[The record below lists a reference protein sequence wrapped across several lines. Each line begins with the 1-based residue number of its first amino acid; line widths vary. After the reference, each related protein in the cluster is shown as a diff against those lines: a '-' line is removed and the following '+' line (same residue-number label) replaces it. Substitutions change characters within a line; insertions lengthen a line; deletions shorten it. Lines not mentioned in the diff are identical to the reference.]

1 MLGYGSGHAGFD
13 PGAQEF
19 VRDVIPDVMD
29 DRHSGR
35 EVLVAILDD
44 SSHSYG
50 LTYWRIGYFNVRR
63 WQKVRDQAFFQNEED
78 WSSFEKNITI
88 I

>member
-1 MLGYGSGHAGFD
+1 
-13 PGAQEF
+13 
-19 VRDVIPDVMD
+19 MD
-29 DRHSGR
+29 DRRSGR
-35 EVLVAILDD
+35 EVLVAVLDD
-44 SSHSYG
+44 SSYSYG
-50 LTYWRIGYFNVRR
+50 LTLCATDTESCQYWRIGYFNVRR